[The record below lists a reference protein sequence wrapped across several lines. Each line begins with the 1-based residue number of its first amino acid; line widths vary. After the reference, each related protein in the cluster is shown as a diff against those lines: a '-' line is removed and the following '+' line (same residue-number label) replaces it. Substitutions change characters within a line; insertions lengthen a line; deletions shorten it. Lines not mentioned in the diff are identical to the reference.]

1 MASLSDAEK
10 CPRCKESG
18 KRVSKQPS
26 GNAGNTVHIFK
37 CENSTCPWGR
47 DPDDMG
53 WIVELDPKGNVLER
67 GNSTE
72 KQFPLLK
79 SVDEKQV
86 AKWAEGLSQ
95 PVEKLDDTPE
105 L

>member
-1 MASLSDAEK
+1 MATLSEAEK
-10 CPRCKESG
+10 CPRCKEQG
-18 KRVSKQPS
+18 RRVNEQPS
-26 GNAGNTVHIFK
+26 GNLGNKVLIFK
-37 CENSTCPWGR
+37 CENTRCPWGR

-53 WIVELDPKGNVLER
+53 WIVELDPRGNVLER
-67 GNSTE
+67 GNDPT
-72 KQFPLLK
+72 KQFPLLPNI
-79 SVDEKQV
+79 SEREV